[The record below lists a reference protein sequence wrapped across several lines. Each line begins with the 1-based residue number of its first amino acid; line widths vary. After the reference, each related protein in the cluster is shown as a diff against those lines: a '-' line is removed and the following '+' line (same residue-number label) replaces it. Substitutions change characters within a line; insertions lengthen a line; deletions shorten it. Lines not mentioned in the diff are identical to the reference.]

1 MTWPDGSDVRLHDLR
16 LGGELGTGGQGKVH
30 ALLGEGD
37 GYVYKEYI
45 ASGVN
50 GAALKRLV
58 ELPAEMSQ
66 TDRGALLRQAAWPL
80 ARVVDG
86 AAVKGF
92 IMRKVPQEFYG
103 RTASKPRLRE
113 VQYLLYEP
121 KAMWG
126 DIAPPGAEGRL
137 GIARNIVALFRL
149 LHARRLV
156 VGDVSMNNLL
166 WSPAGAVFLLDC
178 DGIRETGAK
187 PVLQQPFTPDWD
199 DPQQPSTG
207 PDLDTDRY
215 KLAMLVARI
224 LTRTSALR
232 PGDPVRFVDGVPERI
247 AGEVSARFADAAG
260 PRGVR
265 PDAAHWAR
273 ALDERGVI
281 ELGPL
286 PPVRK
291 PPSLPQAPLD
301 GRRGERPVI
310 HLPPA

>member
-1 MTWPDGSDVRLHDLR
+1 MTWPDGDAVELRDLH
-16 LGGELGTGGQGKVH
+16 LGGELGIGGQGKVH
-30 ALLGEGD
+30 DLLGAGH

-45 ASGVN
+45 AAGVN
-50 GAALKRLV
+50 GEALKRLV
-58 ELPAEMSQ
+58 ELPEQMAQ
-66 TDRGALLRQAAWPL
+66 GDRAALLRQAAWPL
-80 ARVVDG
+80 TRVLDG
-86 AAVKGF
+86 GEVKGF
-92 IMRKVPQEFYG
+92 VMRKVPQEFYG

-126 DIAPPGAEGRL
+126 DITPPDAEGRL
-137 GIARNIVALFRL
+137 VIARNIVALFRL
-149 LHARRLV
+149 LHAARLV

-166 WSPAGAVFLLDC
+166 WSPAGDVFLLDC
-178 DGIRETGAK
+178 DGIRETGAR

-199 DPQQPSTG
+199 DPEQPPTG

-215 KLAMLVARI
+215 KLALLVTRI

-232 PGDPVRFVDGVPERI
+232 PGDRVDYVPGVPERI
-247 AGEVSARFADAAG
+247 AVEAAARFADAAG
-260 PRGVR
+260 PRGLR

-301 GRRGERPVI
+301 GRRGQRPMI
-310 HLPPA
+310 QLPPT

>member
-1 MTWPDGSDVRLHDLR
+1 MTWPDGDDVLLRDLQ

-30 ALLGEGD
+30 DLLGAWR

-50 GAALKRLV
+50 GPALKRLV
-58 ELPAEMSQ
+58 ELPGEMAQ
-66 TDRGALLRQAAWPL
+66 ADRDGLLHQAAWPL
-80 ARVVDG
+80 ARVLDG
-86 AAVKGF
+86 GAVKGF
-92 IMRKVPQEFYG
+92 VMRKVPQEFYG

-113 VQYLLYEP
+113 VQYLLYQP

-126 DIAPPGAEGRL
+126 DITPPDADGRL
-137 GIARNIVALFRL
+137 KIARNIVALFRL
-149 LHARRLV
+149 LHVRRLV

-166 WSPAGAVFLLDC
+166 WSPSGGVFLLDC

-199 DPQQPSTG
+199 DPQQPATG

-215 KLAMLVARI
+215 KLALLVTRI

-232 PGDPVRFVDGVPERI
+232 PGDRVDCVPGVPGQI
-247 AGEVSARFADAAG
+247 AAEVAVRFADAAG

-265 PDAAHWAR
+265 PDAAYWAR

-301 GRRGERPVI
+301 GRRGQRPMI
-310 HLPPA
+310 QLPPT